1 MRLCIITDEIS
12 QNLVHALD
20 FCEDEGVST
29 IELRAVHEAN
39 IVSHNDDSLEE
50 IKAMIDGRGFRVGA
64 IASPFLKCHLRG
76 DSDPPQGATHFAVP
90 ASREEQWDILKR
102 SFEVARL
109 FEAPLVRSFSFWR
122 VPDPQDV
129 RDEVAWVIA
138 EAAKRTGAAGLTLG
152 IENEHAC
159 NLATGAE
166 TSWVLDRVPTPALGV
181 IWDPGNEAAMR
192 SEPFPSGYEQVR
204 DRVVHVHL
212 KDADEGGDW
221 TEMGTGVIDY
231 AGQFRALVED
241 GYEGL
246 LSLETHYELPDG
258 GAEQA
263 TRESLVAIRSLCE
276 VAGIR
281 LGD

>member
-12 QNLVHALD
+12 QDLVHALD
-20 FCEDEGVST
+20 VCEDEEIST

-39 IVSHNDDSLEE
+39 IVSHNNDSLEE
-50 IKAMIDGRGFRVGA
+50 IKTMIDDRGFRVGA

-76 DSDPPQGATHFAVP
+76 DGDSQGATHFAVP
-90 ASREEQWDILKR
+90 ALREEQWDTLER

-129 RDEVAWVIA
+129 RDEVASVIA

-152 IENEHAC
+152 IENEHTC

-166 TSWVLDRVPTPALGV
+166 TRWVLDRVPTPALGV
-181 IWDPGNEAAMR
+181 IWDPGNEAVMN
-192 SEPFPSGYEQVR
+192 SEPFPGGYEQVS

-212 KDADEGGDW
+212 KDADESGDW
-221 TEMGTGVIDY
+221 TEMGTGCIDY
-231 AGQFRALVED
+231 AGHLRTLARD

-258 GAEQA
+258 GAEKA
-263 TRESLVAIRSLCE
+263 TKESLAAIRSLCE
-276 VAGIR
+276 EAGIR
-281 LGD
+281 FRD